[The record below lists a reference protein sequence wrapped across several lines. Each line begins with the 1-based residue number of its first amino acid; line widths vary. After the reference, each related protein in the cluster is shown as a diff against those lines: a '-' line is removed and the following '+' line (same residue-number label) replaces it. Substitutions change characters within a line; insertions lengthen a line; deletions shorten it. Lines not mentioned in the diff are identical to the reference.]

1 MKHKERRGTGIRS
14 FDVLGTAGGE
24 AEVPPPSVQRS
35 FVTPNLLD
43 VTEAAALACARH
55 LGRNDPER
63 AREVAAAAMLDA
75 LEDLGVRSR
84 VVLGPRGD
92 EVLSHG
98 TMVGP
103 PEERQF
109 DLAVYP
115 VEGAALVS
123 RGLAGAVSILV
134 AVEPGGFPDLPAVW
148 YMEKIV
154 TGPAA
159 RIALDLEDPLADNL
173 RRIAFARN
181 VRVTDLA
188 VAILDRPRHQDLIE
202 RVRDTGARIVLL
214 EEGEIAGALLA
225 ATEGTGIDAMV
236 GIGGLQEAVISACAI
251 RCLGGEILARLWPRN
266 DEERELAGDQ
276 LGRVFK
282 VADLSPELVE
292 VAVTGITDGPL
303 LRAVW
308 YGSSSASTESLSMST
323 RSNAIRKVRSS
334 HRRLALGEA

>member
-1 MKHKERRGTGIRS
+1 MRMRS
-14 FDVLGTAGGE
+14 LAPGGE
-24 AEVPPPSVQRS
+24 SEAVPVPDVSRS
-35 FVTPNLLD
+35 PIMPNLLD
-43 VTEAAALACARH
+43 VTEAAALACGRH
-55 LGRNDPER
+55 LGRNDSGR

-75 LEDLGVRSR
+75 LEELGVRGR

-103 PEERQF
+103 PEDLQF
-109 DLAVYP
+109 DLAAYP

-123 RGLAGAVSILV
+123 RGLPGAVSILV

-173 RRIAFARN
+173 RRIAFARDA
-181 VRVTDLA
+181 RMTDLV
-188 VAILDRPRHQDLIE
+188 VAILDRPRHQDLIQE
-202 RVRDTGARIVLL
+202 VRDTGARIVRL
-214 EEGEIAGALLA
+214 EEGEIGGALLA
-225 ATEGTGIDAMV
+225 ASEGTGIDAMV
-236 GIGGLQEAVISACAI
+236 GIGGLQEAIISACAI

-266 DEERELAGDQ
+266 DEERELAGDEV
-276 LGRVFK
+276 GRVYK

-308 YGSSSASTESLSMST
+308 YGSHNAATQSLSMST
-323 RSNAIRKVRSS
+323 RSNTVRRVKSS
-334 HRRLALGEA
+334 HRRSALGDG

>member
-1 MKHKERRGTGIRS
+1 M
-14 FDVLGTAGGE
+14 
-24 AEVPPPSVQRS
+24 
-35 FVTPNLLD
+35 TPNLLD
-43 VTEAAALACARH
+43 VTETAALACGRH
-55 LGRNDPER
+55 LGRNDSGR

-75 LEDLGVRSR
+75 LEELGVRGR

-109 DLAVYP
+109 DLAAYP

-123 RGLAGAVSILV
+123 RGLPGAVSILV

-159 RIALDLEDPLADNL
+159 RIALDMDDPLADNL
-173 RRIAFARN
+173 RRIAFARDA
-181 VRVTDLA
+181 RMSDLA
-188 VAILDRPRHQDLIE
+188 VAILDRPRHQDLIQE
-202 RVRDTGARIVLL
+202 VRDTGARIVRL
-214 EEGEIAGALLA
+214 EEGEVAGALLA
-225 ATEGTGIDAMV
+225 ASEGTGIDAMV
-236 GIGGLQEAVISACAI
+236 GIGGLQEAIISACAI

-276 LGRVFK
+276 VGRVYK

-308 YGSSSASTESLSMST
+308 YGSHNAATESLSMST
-323 RSNAIRKVRSS
+323 RSNTVRRVKSR
-334 HRRLALGEA
+334 HRRSALGDG